1 MQLESL
7 KDQVGMLERERKKLH
22 ADLQAAWAAAE
33 DGKMAQKRA
42 VNAGIEVAE
51 LRRKHEVEERRRRQ
65 AEIELDKIRLI
76 TARDHLAQPVPLV
89 QSK

>member
-7 KDQVGMLERERKKLH
+7 KDQVGTLGRERKKLH
-22 ADLQAAWAAAE
+22 ADLQAAWAAVE
-33 DGKMAQKRA
+33 DGKTAKKRA

-51 LRRKHEVEERRRRQ
+51 LRRKHEVEGRRRHQ
-65 AEIELDKIRLI
+65 AEIELDQIRLI
-76 TARDHLAQPVPLV
+76 TARDHPAQPVPLV